1 MKLTS
6 LKSRTKEKAKK
17 VKKNRLKKKPKK
29 KKMSKSIP
37 RILKNLNLLFLYVMF
52 DDNLITIKNSFKI
65 LVKYKSKR
73 KLKILT
79 SDIFE

>member
-37 RILKNLNLLFLYVMF
+37 RILKNLNLLK
-52 DDNLITIKNSFKI
+52 LIDKKVLINSEIKLMSNS
-65 LVKYKSKR
+65 
-73 KLKILT
+73 
-79 SDIFE
+79 